1 MNARSLAR
9 RALPVAVSAGT
20 LVALSIWIHPR
31 EILAATT
38 PAALR
43 LLTPALLLYATV
55 TLAIEARCLVRLCP
69 PLATPLSL
77 WTAARIKAASY
88 LVQVLHYAL
97 GVGALAYLLQRR
109 TRISNVHAAGIA
121 LMISFLD
128 LAVLLSLGAS
138 VILLVP
144 GVAPDVRVGVLGAL
158 AASTVAGI
166 TLLRSGRSLGPLDRL
181 RDSTAFAAARET
193 PAPALIEIGLLRV
206 LLVSAFI
213 ALIAVALRAFDIVVP
228 LGPLVLSVVLLAL
241 VAALPIA
248 VAGLGTGQAAFLYL
262 FRGRASPETLLAC
275 SLTLSAGL
283 LLVRVLLGLAFA
295 REYGREALTQAD
307 PSAASWSE
315 ESSEP

>member
-1 MNARSLAR
+1 VSVGALA
-9 RALPVAVSAGT
+9 
-20 LVALSIWIHPR
+20 ALSIWIHPR
-31 EILAATT
+31 EILTAAT

-43 LLTPALLLYATV
+43 ALTPALLLYAAV
-55 TLAIEARCLVRLCP
+55 TLVIEARCLVRLCP
-69 PLATPLSL
+69 PDATPLSL

-109 TRISNVHAAGIA
+109 TRISTVHAAGIT
-121 LMISFLD
+121 LLISFLD
-128 LAVLLSLGAS
+128 LAVLLSAAALA
-138 VILLVP
+138 ILEVP
-144 GVAPDVRVGVLGAL
+144 DLAPDVRVGVLGGL
-158 AASTVAGI
+158 AASALAGI
-166 TLLRSGRSLGPLDRL
+166 LLLRAGRSLGPLDRL

-193 PAPALIEIGLLRV
+193 PGPALIEVGLLRV

-213 ALIAVALRAFDIVVP
+213 ALSTVALRAFNIVVP

-241 VAALPIA
+241 VSALPIA
-248 VAGLGTGQAAFLYL
+248 MAGLGTGQAAFLYL

-283 LLVRVLLGLAFA
+283 LLVRFLLGFAFA

-307 PSAASWSE
+307 PNAASWSE
-315 ESSEP
+315 ERPEP